1 MLIRSYRHTADDLDR
16 WSLLEQRCEIHA
28 QLKSHR
34 NAVQRAKTELFS
46 FTGADSCYAGTSW
59 GKDSVVV
66 AHLVATLVP
75 RIPLVWVR
83 VEPRFNPDCLL
94 VRDEFLR
101 RFPAIQYEEITV
113 HCVKDESGWH
123 ARGTLEAGFEQ
134 AEKRYGA
141 KYISGI
147 RGDESANR
155 ARRMSRYGERT
166 VNTCAPIGRFS
177 GWDVF
182 AYLHAHRLPIHPAYA
197 CTMGGAFE
205 HERIRVATLGGK
217 RGDGMGRAAWE
228 WEYYREE
235 LCAMGYGKYDVRQ
248 T

>member
-1 MLIRSYRHTADDLDR
+1 MLIKSTRHTPDDLER
-16 WSLLEQRCEIHA
+16 WDLLERRCEVHQTI
-28 QLKSHR
+28 KSYR
-34 NAVQRAKTELFS
+34 NAVQRARSELMA
-46 FTGADSCYAGTSW
+46 FTGAGACYCGTSW

-66 AHLVATLVP
+66 AHMVATMVP
-75 RIPLVWVR
+75 RIPLVWIR

-101 RFPAIQYEEITV
+101 KFPAVTYEEIVV
-113 HCVKDESGWH
+113 HCVKDDHGWH

-134 AEKRYGA
+134 AAKQFGS

-166 VNTCAPIGRFS
+166 INTCAPIGRFS

-182 AYLHAHRLPIHPAYA
+182 AYLYSNHLPIHPAYA

-228 WEYYREE
+228 WEYYGEE
-235 LCAMGYGKYDVRQ
+235 LSAMGYGRYDIRQ
-248 T
+248 S

>member
-1 MLIRSYRHTADDLDR
+1 MLIRSHRHTADDLDR
-16 WSLLEQRCEIHA
+16 WSLLDDRCSVHVCM
-28 QLKSHR
+28 KSFR
-34 NAVQRAKTELFS
+34 NAVQRAHTELMA
-46 FTGADSCYAGTSW
+46 FTGAGACYCGTSW

-66 AHLVATLVP
+66 AHMVATMVP

-94 VRDEFLR
+94 VRDEFLCK
-101 RFPAIQYEEITV
+101 FPAAKYEEIV
-113 HCVKDESGWH
+113 VQCVKDDTGWH
-123 ARGTLEAGFEQ
+123 ARGTLEEGFAQ
-134 AEKRYGA
+134 AAKRYGP

-147 RGDESANR
+147 RGDESSTR
-155 ARRMSRYGERT
+155 ARRMKHYGERT
-166 VNTCAPIGRFS
+166 INTCAPIGRFS
-177 GWDVF
+177 GMDVF
-182 AYLHAHRLPIHPAYA
+182 AYLHNRGLPVHPAYA

-228 WEYYREE
+228 WEYYRDE
-235 LCAMGYGKYDVRQ
+235 LCALGYGRYDIRQ